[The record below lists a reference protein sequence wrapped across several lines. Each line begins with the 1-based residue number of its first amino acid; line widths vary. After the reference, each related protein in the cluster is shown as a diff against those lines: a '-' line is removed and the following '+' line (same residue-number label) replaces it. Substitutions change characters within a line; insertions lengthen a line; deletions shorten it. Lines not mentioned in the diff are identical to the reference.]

1 MMRKKLMVPKNKIQ
15 ILKNSSLK
23 KVFVVVGPT
32 AIGKTSFA
40 IELAQSLGTEIMSAD
55 SRQCFKELS
64 IGVARPS
71 IEELKAVPH
80 HFIATNSV
88 AEDINAGYF
97 EQYALEKANAIF
109 QQHDSLVMVGGTG
122 LYIKSFCEGIDPM
135 PIIPPEIRAGIIQEY
150 NTKGLI
156 WLQTELKHKDPAFWA
171 VAEQQNPQRLMRAL
185 EVLLATGQSITVFR
199 SSQKKQRDFEIIKI
213 GLEMPLAQLTL
224 RINKRVDQMIDA
236 GLLAEVQSVI
246 GYSQKA
252 ALQTVG
258 YKELFEY
265 IDGKISLEEAVQQ
278 IKVHTR
284 QYAKRQMTW
293 FKKDSEI
300 KWLDARKPS
309 LRYVIQ

>member
-1 MMRKKLMVPKNKIQ
+1 MVQKNKIQ
-15 ILKNSSLK
+15 ILNNSGLK

-40 IELAQSLGTEIMSAD
+40 IQLAQSLGTEIISAD

-71 IEELKAVPH
+71 IEELNTITH

-88 AEDINAGYF
+88 AEDLNAGYF
-97 EQYALEKANAIF
+97 EQYALEKSRTIF

-135 PIIPPEIRAGIIQEY
+135 PIIPPEIRAAIIQEY
-150 NTKGLI
+150 NTNGLI

-185 EVLLATGQSITVFR
+185 EVLLATGQSIIVFR
-199 SSQKKQRDFEIIKI
+199 TAEKKQRDFEIIKI
-213 GLEMPLAQLTL
+213 GLEMPLDQLTL
-224 RINKRVDQMIDA
+224 RINQRVDQMMKA
-236 GLLAEVQSVI
+236 GLLDEAQSVI
-246 GYSQKA
+246 GFREKA

-258 YKELFEY
+258 YKELFDY
-265 IDGKISLEEAVQQ
+265 IDGKISLEEAIQQ

-293 FKKDSEI
+293 FKKDTDI
-300 KWLDARKPS
+300 KWYDSTKVSLDN
-309 LRYVIQ
+309 VIQSI